1 MAPKQTDPQFKLR
14 MTPAIKEAVEAA
26 ASENGR
32 SMNAEI
38 LARLDAS
45 FDLNSVSL
53 ERLKFFEDMYDQ
65 NNRERNQLID
75 TINKQDLFVQQMQ
88 REHRTLVLLAKS
100 ISAMIIAD
108 DALSTPLKAM
118 AQLLEHLEEDNDAD
132 RSDLPSGQPWDF
144 DPD

>member
-14 MTPAIKEAVEAA
+14 MTPAVKDAIESA

-38 LARLDAS
+38 LARLEAS
-45 FDLNSVSL
+45 FDLNSISL
-53 ERLKFFEDMYDQ
+53 ERLKFLEEMWVRND
-65 NNRERNQLID
+65 RERNELLD

-100 ISAMIIAD
+100 ISAMLIAD
-108 DALSTPLKAM
+108 DNTSTSVKAM
-118 AQLLEHLEEDNDAD
+118 AHLLEHLEEDNEAD
-132 RSDLPSGQPWDF
+132 RSDIPSSQPWDYG
-144 DPD
+144 PD